1 MKCPVCGSEKIIKG
15 RIFNQTDYISPQAFF
30 RPKELKP
37 FSLFGINVRVKKNN
51 FAACGECGL
60 VWSKVNI
67 EELTKVVTKSGRKNI
82 KEILGIKGEGIDEEA
97 NQDIGDDT
105 G

>member
-1 MKCPVCGSEKIIKG
+1 MKCPRCGSEKIIKG
-15 RIFNQTDYISPQAFF
+15 RVFNQTDYIAPQAFF

-60 VWSKVNI
+60 VWSVVNTN
-67 EELTKVVTKSGRKNI
+67 ELRKIVAKSGRKNI
-82 KEILGIKGEGIDEEA
+82 KGTLGIKEEQA
-97 NQDIGDDT
+97 SDHG
-105 G
+105 

>member
-1 MKCPVCGSEKIIKG
+1 MKCPGCGSEKITKG

-60 VWSKVNI
+60 VWSVVDAN
-67 EELTKVVTKSGRKNI
+67 ELKEVITKSGRKNI
-82 KEILGIKGEGIDEEA
+82 KDIFGIEEKQIPD
-97 NQDIGDDT
+97 ND
-105 G
+105 

>member
-1 MKCPVCGSEKIIKG
+1 MKCPRCGSGKTIKG
-15 RIFNQTDYISPQAFF
+15 RVFNQTDYIAPQAFF

-60 VWSKVNI
+60 VWSVVNTG
-67 EELTKVVTKSGRKNI
+67 ELKRIVAKSGRKNI
-82 KEILGIKGEGIDEEA
+82 KSTLGIKEE
-97 NQDIGDDT
+97 QSSDHD
-105 G
+105 

>member
-1 MKCPVCGSEKIIKG
+1 MKCPGCDSEKIIKG
-15 RIFNQTDYISPQAFF
+15 RIFNQADYISPQAFF

-60 VWSKVNI
+60 VWSVVDVN
-67 EELTKVVTKSGRKNI
+67 ELKEVIIKNGRKNI
-82 KEILGIKGEGIDEEA
+82 KDILEIEEEQLPD
-97 NQDIGDDT
+97 ND
-105 G
+105 